1 MGHSVKLYEL
11 KARRVVISMVILKNC
26 YTCITIIMVIT
37 MVITIVIF
45 QSLYYNYVYYSG
57 FYNGYYN
64 GYITMVISK

>member
-37 MVITIVIF
+37 IVIF